1 MKQHPTELLSTIELW
16 IAFLEKQDQ
25 FELLKIAKVTHMKLK
40 SLSDVYEQVGG
51 LTENQNVVLNLCIK
65 DYEYIQQELLRLR
78 YEPKTLLH

>member
-1 MKQHPTELLSTIELW
+1 MKQHPTELLSTVELW
-16 IAFLEKQDQ
+16 IAFLEKQEQ

-78 YEPKTLLH
+78 YEPKNLLH